1 LTDDPGKR
9 VAAQG
14 LHRRLH
20 PATLPQ
26 LHERLGVIEHRMAA
40 IEARLAGIER
50 RILYVGGG
58 LALLMR
64 VYRFL

>member
-1 LTDDPGKR
+1 LDGIE
-9 VAAQG
+9 A
-14 LHRRLH
+14 RLS
-20 PATLPQ
+20 
-26 LHERLGVIEHRMAA
+26 A

-58 LALLMR
+58 LALLMS